1 MSSNA
6 QYATIT
12 AKKETAA
19 DSPVTVRLYWTD
31 DQAVTR
37 VASCKIY
44 VTTSATTIPLD
55 RTELEMEI
63 DSVEYLDSGLSGEQ
77 NLTWISADPDMV
89 KVDPQQ
95 GNTKA
100 KLTAGKRQDLRQ

>member
-1 MSSNA
+1 MISNA
-6 QYATIT
+6 HYATIT
-12 AKKETAA
+12 AKKEPAA

-63 DSVEYLDSGLSGEQ
+63 DSVE
-77 NLTWISADPDMV
+77 
-89 KVDPQQ
+89 
-95 GNTKA
+95 
-100 KLTAGKRQDLRQ
+100 